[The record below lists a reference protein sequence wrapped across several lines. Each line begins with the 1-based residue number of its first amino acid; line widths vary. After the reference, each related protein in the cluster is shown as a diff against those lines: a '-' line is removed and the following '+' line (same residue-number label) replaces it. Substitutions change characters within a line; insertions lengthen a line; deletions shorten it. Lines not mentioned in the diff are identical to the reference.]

1 MNKVPTVKKVKLDE
15 RKYSIK
21 CPHYRDPKGVV
32 VHNTYNDAP
41 AQNEVAYM
49 QRRTDKVSFH
59 AAVDDKEVVEGL
71 PFERSCY
78 ASGDGENG
86 DGNRNYIQVEICYS
100 LSGGDKY
107 KQAEENAVW
116 YIAHVMN
123 DYNFPMSELK
133 KHQDFSGKYCPHRI
147 LEEKRW
153 ESFVDRVRWCREQ

>member
-49 QRRTDKVSFH
+49 QRREDKVSFH
-59 AAVDDKEVVEGL
+59 AAIDDKEVVEGL

-86 DGNRNYIQVEICYS
+86 D
-100 LSGGDKY
+100 
-107 KQAEENAVW
+107 
-116 YIAHVMN
+116 
-123 DYNFPMSELK
+123 
-133 KHQDFSGKYCPHRI
+133 
-147 LEEKRW
+147 
-153 ESFVDRVRWCREQ
+153 